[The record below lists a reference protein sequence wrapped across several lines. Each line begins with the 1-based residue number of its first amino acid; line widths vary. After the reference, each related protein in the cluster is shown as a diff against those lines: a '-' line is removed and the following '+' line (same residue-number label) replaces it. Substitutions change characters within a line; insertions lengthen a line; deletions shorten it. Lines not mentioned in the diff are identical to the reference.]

1 MEVLYTL
8 IGFNLASTLFTF
20 FEVIRLE
27 RILDQVFQT
36 MTVINEE
43 EEETSQRAKTFM

>member
-1 MEVLYTL
+1 MELLYAL

-27 RILDQVFQT
+27 RILDQVFQSLT
-36 MTVINEE
+36 IVHDEE
-43 EEETSQRAKTFM
+43 EDSQSAKTFM

>member
-1 MEVLYTL
+1 MELLYAL

-27 RILDQVFQT
+27 RILDQVFQSLT
-36 MTVINEE
+36 IVHDEE
-43 EEETSQRAKTFM
+43 EDGQSAKTFM